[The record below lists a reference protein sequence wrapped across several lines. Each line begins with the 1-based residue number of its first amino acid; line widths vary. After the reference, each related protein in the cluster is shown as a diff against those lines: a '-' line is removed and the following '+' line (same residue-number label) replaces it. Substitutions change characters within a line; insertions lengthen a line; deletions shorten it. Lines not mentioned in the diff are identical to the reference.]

1 MNWID
6 ITILTI
12 LTASAIMGVRT
23 GVVRWAAMFIGAVV
37 AAIVASRAYGSVA
50 PLFTFLDNE
59 SQQRTL
65 AFIAIFV
72 AVMVGAWLAGNL
84 LKKSM
89 SILLLGWVDRLGG
102 LALGLIAG
110 VISTVTF
117 VTLLGILP
125 SESLQDSVADSTL
138 AAPLLDT
145 TSFLRALL
153 PVEFDDIKGVL
164 DKTTELV
171 QRETGGE

>member
-6 ITILTI
+6 IVILTV
-12 LTASAIMGVRT
+12 LTGAAIMGLRT
-23 GVVRWAAMFIGAVV
+23 GVVRWAAMIIGAIV
-37 AAIVASRAYGSVA
+37 AAIVSSRAYGSVA
-50 PLFTFLDNE
+50 PVFTFLDNE

-65 AFIAIFV
+65 AFIAIFI

-89 SILLLGWVDRLGG
+89 SLLLLGWIDRLGG

-125 SESLQDSVADSTL
+125 SESLQDSVADSAL
-138 AAPLLDT
+138 AAPLLEA
-145 TSFLRALL
+145 TSFFRAFL
-153 PVEFDDIKGVL
+153 PVEFDDIKEVL

-171 QRETGGE
+171 QSGAGEG

>member
-6 ITILTI
+6 IVILTI
-12 LTASAIMGVRT
+12 LTGAAIMGLRT
-23 GVVRWAAMFIGAVV
+23 GVVRWAAMIIGAI
-37 AAIVASRAYGSVA
+37 AASIVASRAYGSVA
-50 PLFTFLDNE
+50 PVFTFLDNE

-65 AFIAIFV
+65 AFIALFI

-89 SILLLGWVDRLGG
+89 SLLLLGWVDRAGG

-125 SESLQDSVADSTL
+125 SESLQDAVADSTL
-138 AAPLLDT
+138 AAPLLET
-145 TSFLRALL
+145 TSFFRAFL
-153 PVEFDDIKGVL
+153 PVEFDDIKEVL
-164 DKTTELV
+164 DRTTELV
-171 QRETGGE
+171 QRGASEG